1 MQKVRRFKKALPMM
15 RFLKQKFSFG
25 LFFSLFFTALFLVC
39 GLRAPLDAATSDWAQ
54 GKTKASKVRLLSSL
68 DSISPTTEEFLLGIE
83 FQLEPGWHVYW
94 KNAGDVGYAPKA
106 KWTLPNFWKASDL
119 LYPSPKEFLGSEK
132 LKLVSWGYENA
143 VTYLSFLT
151 RASTDESP
159 QKDLNIALKL
169 DYLVCA
175 EQCIPETASL
185 NISLPVTE
193 EKKSKA
199 YSFLMNVLQSL
210 PPQKD
215 QVGVEWL
222 SPTKLKLS
230 FVEFSPHLISFYS
243 PEHSGKF
250 WSETKINENEFE
262 FEFKKEIKKPMELLA
277 GQKIPG
283 EKRDFFTTE
292 IEAPKND
299 SPLLSILSILLIAF
313 IGGLLLN
320 LMPCILP
327 VVLMKTH
334 FMFRAKEEGR
344 SFRPSLFFSI
354 LGIVSSFIAIG
365 AFTAFLRMSGEQI
378 GWGFQFQSPGFLLFL
393 IILLFLFAL
402 NLLGVFEIRLPAR
415 WSTKLA
421 APSGA
426 FLEGVFSTL
435 LATPCSAPFL
445 GTALSFALTQNISM
459 SLFIFFVLGVG
470 LAFPYIIFLA
480 SPGVLRFLP
489 RPGNWMLTLKRF
501 LAASIFVVIA
511 WLGYLF
517 LQQIHVLEIKN
528 EDSSFITEV
537 EKEISASKDASKD
550 NEIFFIYITADW
562 CFTCKFNEISLIRTE
577 SFEKFLEDQKIQVR
591 RIDWTKRE
599 PEVARF
605 LDGYGRV
612 GIPFAMLIQGD
623 RYILF
628 PELMTKEATEKEILE
643 FLKAQR

>member
-1 MQKVRRFKKALPMM
+1 MGLI
-15 RFLKQKFSFG
+15 KQKFFFG
-25 LFFSLFFTALFLVC
+25 LFFSFFFAVLFLIC
-39 GLRAPLDAATSDWAQ
+39 GLRAPLKAATSDWAQ

-68 DSISPTTEEFLLGIE
+68 DSISPKTEEFLLGLE

-106 KWTLPNFWKASDL
+106 KWTLSKSWKASDL
-119 LYPSPKEFLGSEK
+119 LYPSPKEFQGSEK
-132 LKLVSWGYENA
+132 LKLVSWGYENT

-151 RASTDESP
+151 RTSMDESP
-159 QKDLNIALKL
+159 QRDLNIALKL

-193 EKKSKA
+193 EKKSEA
-199 YSFLMNVLQSL
+199 YSFLMNILQSL

-222 SPTKLKLS
+222 SPSKLKLS
-230 FVEFSPHLISFYS
+230 FIDFSPYLISFYS

-250 WSETKINENEFE
+250 WNETKINENEFE
-262 FEFKKEIKKPMELLA
+262 FEFKKEISKPLELIA
-277 GQKIPG
+277 GQKLAD
-283 EKRDFFTTE
+283 EKKDFFTSE
-292 IEAPKND
+292 IEAPKNN

-334 FMFRAKEEGR
+334 FMFRAKEEGK
-344 SFRPSLFFSI
+344 SFRASLFFSI
-354 LGIVSSFIAIG
+354 LGIVLSFVAIG
-365 AFTAFLRMSGEQI
+365 AFTAFLRLSGEQI

-402 NLLGVFEIRLPAR
+402 NLMGVFEIRLPAR
-415 WSTKLA
+415 WSTKMA

-445 GTALSFALTQNISM
+445 GTALSFALTQNIGM
-459 SLFIFFVLGVG
+459 SLFIFFVLGMG

-480 SPGVLRFLP
+480 FPGVLKFLP

-501 LAASIFVVIA
+501 LAASIFVIIA

-517 LQQIHVLEIKN
+517 LQQTHIIEMKN
-528 EDSSFITEV
+528 ESSSAITEV
-537 EKEISASKDASKD
+537 EKEIQNSKD

-577 SFEKFLEDQKIQVR
+577 SFEKFLSDQKIQVR

-612 GIPFAMLIQGD
+612 GIPFAMLIQGN
-623 RYILF
+623 RHILF
-628 PELMTKEATEKEILE
+628 PELMTKEATEKQILE
-643 FLKAQR
+643 FLKAQ